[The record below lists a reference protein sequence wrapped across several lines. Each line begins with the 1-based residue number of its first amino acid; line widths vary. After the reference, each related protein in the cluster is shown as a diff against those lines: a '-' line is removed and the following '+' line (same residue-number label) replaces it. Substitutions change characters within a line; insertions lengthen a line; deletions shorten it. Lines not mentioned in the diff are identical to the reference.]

1 MSMNIKW
8 FLVPALTVVAACGSS
23 SPNSSNRTSIELA
36 SGSPYG
42 IGVDSTSVYWTS
54 MGSDIAGA
62 IIDTVMKVP
71 LGGGPTVV
79 LASGEGSW
87 GIAVDA
93 TSVYW
98 TTGGEGTVMKVPLD
112 GGAPVTLASGLNDP
126 EDIVIDAT
134 SVYWIDRGDFMLMK
148 VPLDGGGDAPTTLA
162 SDLEFPNGV
171 AVDSTSVYWTNGGN
185 TDGSGTVMKLPLDG
199 GTPVTLA
206 ADLNNPCGIAV
217 DSTNVYWTDRGN
229 AWANVAN
236 GTVGNGTVM
245 KVSLDGGTAVTLA
258 SGQNGPSRMAVDLN
272 SVYWVNSG
280 DGAAN
285 GDAAVMKVPLG
296 GGTPVMLAS
305 TPESALGPRESYG
318 IAVDATSVYW
328 ASDIQQGMVASGAVM
343 KVTPK

>member
-1 MSMNIKW
+1 MSLNIKC
-8 FLVPALTVVAACGSS
+8 FFILALIIVAACGSS

-42 IGVDSTSVYWTS
+42 IAVDSTSVYWTG
-54 MGSDIAGA
+54 MGSDIGGE
-62 IIDTVMKVP
+62 IIGTVMKVP

-87 GIAVDA
+87 GIALDA
-93 TSVYW
+93 TSIYW

-112 GGAPVTLASGLNDP
+112 GGTPVTLASGLNDP
-126 EDIVIDAT
+126 EQIVVDAT
-134 SVYWIDRGDFMLMK
+134 SAYWIDQGDSMLMK
-148 VPLDGGGDAPTTLA
+148 VPIGGGTPTTLA
-162 SDLEFPNGV
+162 SDLEAPNGI

-206 ADLNNPCGIAV
+206 EGQNNPCGIVV
-217 DSTNVYWTDRGN
+217 DSTNVYWTNRGN
-229 AWANVAN
+229 DWTNVVN

-258 SGQNGPSRMAVDLN
+258 YGQNGPSRMAADSN

-296 GGTPVMLAS
+296 GGTPIMLAS
-305 TPESALGPRESYG
+305 TPYSALGPRESYG

-328 ASDIQQGMVASGAVM
+328 ASDIQQGPVATGTVM